1 MGYVVSKDKH
11 QDLSFEQAL
20 DGLTSMVEKLESG
33 KLSLEDSVKAF
44 EEGVKLTRQCEKL
57 LDNAEQR
64 LQVLDNDGDA

>member
-1 MGYVVSKDKH
+1 MKNQDKH

-20 DGLTSMVEKLESG
+20 DGLTNMVEKLESG

-57 LDNAEQR
+57 LDDAEQR
-64 LQVLDNDGDA
+64 LQIIDADGES